1 MEMDSK
7 KRLIITSVI
16 SIVLVSIL
24 MIGSTYSIFNSTDID
39 EEANVYQTGNLS
51 VSLKSSENVTLNSSI
66 PISSEEEVGKL
77 TPYRVTVTNN
87 GTVPY
92 KFNVILT
99 PTTATSE
106 IDHQFVMVKVGKLE
120 AKPFDSCTNNIIK
133 EDIILLPNK
142 SVNIDIRI
150 YISDKI
156 KNTEVDK
163 NFSAKIKIDGVGAYS
178 DNDEVDNSILEY
190 PLSSV
195 LLSSVPA
202 GSYVKYVGNNG
213 CSGKACE
220 GQNANYVSDS
230 DMGYCYSSS
239 YKFQVNG
246 WRIAYIQNESA
257 YLVSA
262 GSPECVRTYVERV
275 SSSTS
280 TQTLSTYYYYGSGY
294 NFNETTGTYSLT
306 GVTSSALAWSSKYSS
321 IIANTPYTCKSTSST
336 ATCSTMYK
344 VTSYSSSTQGVTIP
358 YYNYDGTGVPNHI
371 AHLNQVALKYCNPN
385 YAYNGGC
392 NSTSSWSINDSDY
405 QVLTTN
411 IGTNKTLVNCFGD
424 SNESCG
430 KNYDLIDNGSFYWFA
445 TPYSAS
451 SAYAFYW
458 YPHSWCVYNNRSN
471 DAYGVRP
478 VLRLRSS
485 VLVVSGSGTY
495 ADPYVI
501 E

>member
-51 VSLKSSENVTLNSSI
+51 VSLKSDENVTLDSSI

-163 NFSAKIKIDGVGAYS
+163 NFSAKIKVDGVGAYS

-190 PLSSV
+190 PAPV

-202 GSYVKYVGNNG
+202 GSYVKYTGNNG
-213 CSGKACE
+213 CSRYNCMGD
-220 GQNANYVSDS
+220 NANYTNEGN
-230 DMGYCYSSS
+230 MGYCNNSAHQ
-239 YKFQVNG
+239 FLRNG
-246 WRIAYIQNESA
+246 WRVAYSKDGSA
-257 YLVSA
+257 YLVSGGA
-262 GSPECVRTYVERV
+262 PECIGSNYSQLITTGV
-275 SSSTS
+275 SVDVKDR
-280 TQTLSTYYYYGSGY
+280 YYYGSGY
-294 NFNETTGTYSLT
+294 TFNPSTGVYSLT
-306 GVTSSALAWSSKYSS
+306 GVYSS
-321 IIANTPYTCKSTSST
+321 TLLWYSDSTTAIDSYPYTCQSTSST
-336 ATCSTMYK
+336 GTCTTMYK
-344 VTSYSSSTQGVTIP
+344 MTGSVGYENGTADKYTVNSSPSSDDHV
-358 YYNYDGTGVPNHI
+358 NNLNI
-371 AHLNQVALKYCNPN
+371 AALKYCNST
-385 YAYNGGC
+385 YAYGGVCNGSSAWNIQDSDFKIITGITLSEAYSGTSYNDNDVLINNGGYYWFSTVR
-392 NSTSSWSINDSDY
+392 NSSPPTLAFCKSESQIFTSSSSEDY
-405 QVLTTN
+405 GL
-411 IGTNKTLVNCFGD
+411 
-424 SNESCG
+424 
-430 KNYDLIDNGSFYWFA
+430 
-445 TPYSAS
+445 
-451 SAYAFYW
+451 
-458 YPHSWCVYNNRSN
+458 
-471 DAYGVRP
+471 RP
-478 VLRLRSS
+478 ILRLKASII
-485 VLVVSGSGTY
+485 VTGGTGTY
-495 ADPYVI
+495 ADPYTI